1 MIDIAVL
8 GANGFVGSAI
18 CVELEKKKKKN
29 SQKLQEIIIQNLKVK
44 NLV

>member
-29 SQKLQEIIIQNLKVK
+29 KKIK
-44 NLV
+44 NNKRRKKTKDKNN

>member
-18 CVELEKKKKKN
+18 WVELEKKKKN

>member
-18 CVELEKKKKKN
+18 CVELEKKKKN
-29 SQKLQEIIIQNLKVK
+29 SQKLQEIIIRNLKVK

>member
-18 CVELEKKKKKN
+18 CVELKKKKKN
-29 SQKLQEIIIQNLKVK
+29 LQKLQEIIIQNLKVK